1 MVWQS
6 TPTMVPI
13 FDSPSGVILMRYKT
27 AGHLLVMVAF
37 LNAAAT
43 HGQESASGVLEN
55 PTLADA
61 RAMLQAGRKEIIKED
76 LRMSDEESAGFWPVY
91 EEYHAKIMVVRDRQA
106 TMAANFLKT
115 YRAGALTNEYAEA
128 LIKDHFDIKGDL
140 LRVQEKF
147 VRKFRKV
154 LPALKVA
161 RFYQLENK
169 MDAEIDAQLALF
181 IPLVDGM

>member
-1 MVWQS
+1 M
-6 TPTMVPI
+6 TCK
-13 FDSPSGVILMRYKT
+13 KT
-27 AGHLLVMVAF
+27 IRHLLVIVAM
-37 LNAAAT
+37 LGSAASLAQDS
-43 HGQESASGVLEN
+43 GSSAIEN
-55 PTLADA
+55 EQLANA
-61 RAMLQAGRKEIIKED
+61 RALLQAGREEIIRED

-106 TMAANFLKT
+106 TMVADFLKT
-115 YRAGALTNEYAEA
+115 YRAGALTNEYAEV

-154 LPALKVA
+154 LPAMKVA

-181 IPLVDGM
+181 IPLMD

>member
-1 MVWQS
+1 
-6 TPTMVPI
+6 
-13 FDSPSGVILMRYKT
+13 MRCK
-27 AGHLLVMVAF
+27 AIGHLLLIIVM
-37 LNAAAT
+37 LGAAAAF
-43 HGQESASGVLEN
+43 GQDSGSSVLEN
-55 PTLADA
+55 PALANA
-61 RAMLQAGRKEIIKED
+61 RALLQAGREEIIRED

-91 EEYHAKIMVVRDRQA
+91 EEYRAEIMVVRDRQA
-106 TMAANFLKT
+106 TMVADFLKT
-115 YRAGALTNEYAEA
+115 YNEGVLTNEYAEV

-169 MDAEIDAQLALF
+169 MDAETDAQLALF
-181 IPLVDGM
+181 VPLVDGM